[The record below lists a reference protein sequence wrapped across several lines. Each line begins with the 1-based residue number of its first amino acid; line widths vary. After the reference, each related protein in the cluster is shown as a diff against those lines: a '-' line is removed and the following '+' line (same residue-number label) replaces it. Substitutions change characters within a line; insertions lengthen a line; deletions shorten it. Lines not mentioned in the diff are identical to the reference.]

1 MPPRSCGRVLQGV
14 VAPTGGKL
22 RALGEGLRQRQCV
35 HEWASQSC
43 SSQGLSAP
51 YTAGSAFGWRT
62 KASIQMIPP
71 SSDVR
76 KPKANTFN
84 IVQQTRS
91 WRAKPACE
99 DSAARTAGAAGAARG
114 ADHVRAGARG
124 LSAARSDED
133 WGAVGR
139 RASAR
144 QDGVPNRIRTG
155 VTAVKGRCPRPLD
168 DGDLEDSYDGRRP
181 VWWR

>member
-1 MPPRSCGRVLQGV
+1 
-14 VAPTGGKL
+14 
-22 RALGEGLRQRQCV
+22 
-35 HEWASQSC
+35 
-43 SSQGLSAP
+43 
-51 YTAGSAFGWRT
+51 
-62 KASIQMIPP
+62 MIPP

-144 QDGVPNRIRTG
+144 QDGVPKGIIGLYNYSTTPSDFRSGYRALDSNLVYPKAPLPPNMKTQSSSG
-155 VTAVKGRCPRPLD
+155 RSAFVTAKSCGRPWNPNSCSAIEL
-168 DGDLEDSYDGRRP
+168 GDLLGAFINITSFCFFS
-181 VWWR
+181 